1 MTLSLSSIDFAGKAR
16 TPLQT
21 QVTCNCETS
30 QVTSH
35 YISETV
41 VNGGT
46 VPLFTLLIEISH
58 LGRILIRL
66 LKLGLGFIG
75 IKNAVERIG
84 HVRPAF
90 VAELA
95 GSDGRSA
102 AFAVE
107 HKRGILGNLETVVP
121 EPLADLGGIDAAR
134 FGNLRN
140 ADTLM
145 FPDVFLNLLE
155 LGFHRF
161 PAIWADNRTG
171 NIVEHLT
178 AVLAIPDIHPMNLPS
193 YTPLPDAML
202 RPYTLSAPALSK
214 AREHSSIV
222 EPVV

>member
-1 MTLSLSSIDFAGKAR
+1 MGTL
-16 TPLQT
+16 P
-21 QVTCNCETS
+21 
-30 QVTSH
+30 
-35 YISETV
+35 
-41 VNGGT
+41 
-46 VPLFTLLIEISH
+46 PFTHCLLIQESH
-58 LGRILIRL
+58 LGRILL
-66 LKLGLGFIG
+66 GSLKLRLGFIG

-84 HVRPAF
+84 HVRLAS
-90 VAELA
+90 VTVLA

-107 HKRGILGNLETVVP
+107 HKCGILGDLETVIP

-155 LGFHRF
+155 LGFNSF
-161 PAIWADNRTG
+161 PAVRADSRTG

-178 AVLAIPDIHPMNLPS
+178 AALAIPDIHPINLPS
-193 YTPLPDAML
+193 YTPFPDAML